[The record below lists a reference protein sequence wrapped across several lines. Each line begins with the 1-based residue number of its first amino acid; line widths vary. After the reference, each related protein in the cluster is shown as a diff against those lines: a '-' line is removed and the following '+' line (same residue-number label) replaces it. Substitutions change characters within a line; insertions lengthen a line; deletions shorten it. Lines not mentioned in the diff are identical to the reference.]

1 MIYAVID
8 TNVLVSALWTTN
20 PNSPTLAVLEGVFR
34 GRITPLIH
42 KDILREYDE
51 VLHRSKFHFPTE
63 RIDTL
68 MTYFA
73 EHGILMDR
81 TTFWDKMPD
90 EDDRV
95 FFEVSLTQEDSF
107 LVTGNLKH
115 YPRVPRVITPAE
127 MVQILSDRV

>member
-8 TNVLVSALWTTN
+8 TNVLVSALWTKN

-95 FFEVSLTQEDSF
+95 FFEVS
-107 LVTGNLKH
+107 
-115 YPRVPRVITPAE
+115 
-127 MVQILSDRV
+127 